1 MDTRASS
8 TDKRVMIYP
17 IVADDG
23 VQTMNCHNSI
33 VWGVRFNEDG
43 SMILSVGDDGSI
55 QLYLRQERVSFV
67 CYNCSPPGMG
77 NILCPASQSTR
88 QDTVPVWIQKENEV

>member
-55 QLYLRQERVSFV
+55 QLYLR
-67 CYNCSPPGMG
+67 
-77 NILCPASQSTR
+77 
-88 QDTVPVWIQKENEV
+88 